1 MKSRT
6 LLALWLLCA
15 PLPSGAQDLY
25 NPKPLDDDLLLP
37 LPDGSEIAFRAIAVP
52 GKAFW
57 GDASRVVQFGDASG
71 GPFEGLQRA
80 QVSGSFPASGGSGW
94 VSYLGKYELTKG
106 QFIAVMGMDR
116 FLALSGDPEDR
127 NLPSLAGGAR
137 DEALRMPLAYVG
149 HAAVLDFLQ
158 RYNAWLFD
166 PAHPERVTRLPNQAG
181 VPGFVRLPTE
191 QEWEYAARGG
201 QPAKAAGTFDQRLP
215 FAPGQINE
223 YAWTLGNAKHRVRPI
238 GLRKPNALGLHDLYG
253 NVQEI
258 VAGVFQPEIWQGK
271 PGGIPVRGASVS
283 TPDKEVRAAN
293 RAELDAWAWN
303 PDQKRMEE
311 RRTFNT
317 GARLAIG
324 SNVITSSE
332 GRRQLEQEY
341 ADYKQAMRAATP
353 VGRTLDNAVAQAATQ
368 LSTADPLIQD
378 LMARNPALAEPLQQL
393 QHYVD
398 NARQRLD
405 VAQREGARSL
415 AQDGA
420 RNGVNLS
427 AHLTRLTRLD
437 ETLEGARKLAQ
448 MSTRYQE
455 QVDAITKTQRELEQA
470 VEQQFQAYRD
480 KVASLGGYD
489 AAYFEGAIKVL
500 REKPLLPRET
510 RVMELL
516 AAHVKEF
523 HAQRRA
529 DAERWL
535 ADFKKAFEVFSD

>member
-1 MKSRT
+1 VKSRT
-6 LLALWLLCA
+6 LLALWLLSA
-15 PLPSGAQDLY
+15 SLWATEPSLY
-25 NPKPLDDDLLLP
+25 NPKPLDDDLMLP
-37 LPDGSEIAFRAIAVP
+37 LPDGTEVAFRAVAVP

-57 GDASRVVQFGDASG
+57 GDAGRVVQLGDATG

-80 QVSGSFPASGGSGW
+80 QVSGSFPAADGSGW

-106 QFIAVMGMDR
+106 QFVAVMGMDR
-116 FLALSGDPEDR
+116 FLALSGDPEDKS
-127 NLPSLAGGAR
+127 LPGLAGGAR
-137 DEALRMPLAYVG
+137 DEALKMPLAYVA
-149 HAAVLDFLQ
+149 HSAILEFLQ
-158 RYNAWLFD
+158 RYDAWLFD
-166 PAHPERVTRLPNQAG
+166 PAHPERAARLPSQAG

-201 QPAKAAGTFDQRLP
+201 QPARTAGAFDQRLP
-215 FAPGQINE
+215 FAPGQLSE
-223 YAWTLGNAKHRVRPI
+223 HAWTLGNAKHRVRPI
-238 GLRKPNALGLHDLYG
+238 GLRKPNGLGLHDLYG

-293 RAELDAWAWN
+293 RAEFDAWAWN

-324 SNVITSSE
+324 SNVIVSSE

-341 ADYKQAMRAATP
+341 ADYKQALRAATP

-378 LMARNPALAEPLQQL
+378 LMARNPGLVEPLQQL

-427 AHLTRLTRLD
+427 AHLSRLAKLD

-448 MSTRYQE
+448 LSTRYQE

-470 VEQQFQAYRD
+470 LDQQFQAYRD
-480 KVASLGGYD
+480 KVATLGGYE
-489 AAYFEGAIKVL
+489 ATYYEGAIKAL
-500 REKPLLPRET
+500 REKPLLRREA

-516 AAHVKEF
+516 ATHVKEF
-523 HAQRRA
+523 NAQRRA

-535 ADFKKAFEVFSD
+535 ADFRKAFEGFSD